1 LRAGLLNR
9 VVTVQTQPSTAQD
22 TYGAPSAS
30 TSWHDDT
37 ADIPAG
43 IWPLR
48 GDEYHQAAQTQAAV
62 THRIQMRWMPLA
74 DGSAINPKCRLKYH
88 DPALEADRY
97 FSIISVINIDE
108 KNRTLQLMCKEE
120 V

>member
-9 VVTVQTQPSTAQD
+9 TITIQTQPSTAQD
-22 TYGAPSAS
+22 AYGAPSGS
-30 TSWHDDT
+30 TTWDDDSR
-37 ADIPAG
+37 DIPAG

-62 THRIQMRWMPLA
+62 THKIQMRWMPLA
-74 DGSAINPKCRLKYH
+74 DGSAINPKCRIKYH
-88 DPALEADRY
+88 DPELEKDR
-97 FSIISVINIDE
+97 FFSVISAINVDE
-108 KNRTLQLMCKEE
+108 RNRTLILMTKEE